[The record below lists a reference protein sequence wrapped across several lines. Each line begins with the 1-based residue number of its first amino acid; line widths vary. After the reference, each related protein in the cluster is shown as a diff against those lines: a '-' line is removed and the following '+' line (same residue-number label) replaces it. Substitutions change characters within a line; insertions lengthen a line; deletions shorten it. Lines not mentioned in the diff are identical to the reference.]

1 MMLRHTHPL
10 LVPLAILVLLAILI
24 AITGQI
30 PPLSICQR

>member
-24 AITGQI
+24 AITGADTAAQ
-30 PPLSICQR
+30 